1 MATFYDRL
9 KNLIVKYT
17 QNTAKEYNRAIYN
30 YLGESVVWNPENDTT
45 YIDEGYRKNATVY
58 SLVNIITKASSTI
71 PFMIY
76 EKVNENELKKYKAM
90 TSGMVDGSI
99 LHKANMIKKHAL
111 VELEHTDLHELLE
124 RPNPAQSYAS
134 WMSEIVAYGKL
145 TGNRYIYGLSPE
157 TGDNASKYK
166 ELYIM
171 PSQIM
176 EIISGGIMQPV
187 KEYKVEYNGSYT
199 IPSENI
205 CHIKDF
211 NPYYDGTGSH
221 LYGQSPLKAGLRSMT
236 TNNEAVQT
244 GVKYLQ
250 NQTAR
255 GVLMSD
261 EGDLNEVQAQQLK
274 DKFRSSFQGSNN
286 AGDVII
292 TPKKLS
298 WVNFGLNASDL
309 SLLEQYNA
317 SIKDLCN
324 IYNVPV
330 QLLNNTESSTYNNMK
345 EAKKALYQNCVI
357 PEMLKIR
364 DELNRWLVPMY
375 GDKLFL
381 DFDFSVIPELQEE
394 MDKVVDQMSKA
405 WWVSPNEKRAAMSY
419 GEEEN
424 EAMNDFYIPAN
435 LLPINDSNIEMP
447 EPQPSIDIDKMEVK
461 YEVVGMDDHYTTV
474 EEAEARAREM
484 GGSGHHEHNVEGQ
497 VFYMPFNSHQ
507 EYLDNKGYYDD
518 EEKQVS
524 ARVEKALK
532 KKVDDHNKSVSAAS
546 KKTNL
551 RTLKAV
557 FKRGVGAYNTNP
569 ESVRPSV
576 SSPDQWAMARVN
588 SYLYALKNGKF
599 RGGKHDTDL
608 FPEGHPLSSKNE
620 KKAEGYDDYPQSAS
634 NNAKRMIEWR
644 EKYGRDEVKG
654 GTAVGWQ
661 RAASLASRE
670 TLSRETVGRMAA
682 FNRHRKNST
691 IDPKYKDTPYKD
703 KGYVA
708 WNLWGG
714 TSGVNWAMKKMESIR
729 NE

>member
-447 EPQPSIDIDKMEVK
+447 EPQPSMDIDKMEVK